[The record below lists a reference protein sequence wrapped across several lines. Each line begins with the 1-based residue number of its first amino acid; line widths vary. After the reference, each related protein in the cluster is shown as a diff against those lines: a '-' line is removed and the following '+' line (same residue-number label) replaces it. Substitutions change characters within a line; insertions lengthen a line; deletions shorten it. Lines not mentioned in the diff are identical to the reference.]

1 MKKVQVLAVLGSLAL
16 LVATQGMAQSTNV
29 GSKQAQMAQQQPSQD
44 RSGTTNEAKTFTG
57 KIVETD
63 GKLVLQD
70 AASKTTYQLDDQEKA
85 KGFVDQQVKV
95 TGTLDSE
102 SGMIRVSSIERSA

>member
-1 MKKVQVLAVLGSLAL
+1 MKKVQVLAVIGSLAL
-16 LVATQGMAQSTNV
+16 LLATRGMAQSTNV
-29 GSKQAQMAQQQPSQD
+29 EPEQAQVSQQQPSQD
-44 RSGTTNEAKTFTG
+44 GARTTNEAKTFTG

-95 TGTLDSE
+95 TGTLDSD
-102 SGMIRVSSIERSA
+102 SGTIRVSSIERSA

>member
-1 MKKVQVLAVLGSLAL
+1 MKKVQVLAVAGSLVL
-16 LVATQGMAQSTNV
+16 LLATQSMAQSTNM
-29 GSKQAQMAQQQPSQD
+29 GPKQSQIAQQQPSQD
-44 RSGTTNEAKTFTG
+44 GAGATTEAKTFTG

-102 SGMIRVSSIERSA
+102 SGMIRVSSIERAA